1 MLIEGPFL
9 ILSTPYFE
17 DGAVDY
23 ETLVAEAEFADGW
36 GTPGLIWPQS
46 NDSNDLLTFEERIR
60 GMEILCE
67 AWPRKGFKAVLTLGI
82 SGDTKEDA
90 VRNAVEAERL
100 IKQYGLENVALC
112 ARPPFFGK
120 TDKDVED
127 YFLALAGVVTH
138 PIIIQTH
145 VNRVCP
151 TPSVELLLS
160 LAKTYPDIYGWL
172 KEESNSLEA
181 NNRQRIELADPSIKT
196 VFSAWGGWQWLY
208 QFRRI
213 GTRGLI
219 SERVAYA
226 PIVNYIWERM
236 KNGDRDGTLTQAYAL
251 YRLLIDQR
259 NLESNSLRG
268 YSLHYLVRLGIF
280 KNTVSRDYI
289 EKVVTTSGTCP
300 LGDKTVWKLV
310 SCDLAED
317 EVQELDKCY
326 DDMMAFIENNSNK
339 Q

>member
-1 MLIEGPFL
+1 MIIEGPFL

-17 DGAVDY
+17 DGSVDY
-23 ETLVAEAEFADGW
+23 DTLVTEAEFADSW

-46 NDSNDLLTFEERIR
+46 NDSNDLLVFEERIR
-60 GMEILCE
+60 GMETLCD
-67 AWPRKGFKAVLTLGI
+67 AWSRKGIKAVLTLGI

-90 VRNAVEAERL
+90 IKNAFEAERL
-100 IKQYGLENVALC
+100 IKKYNVENAALC

-120 TDKDVED
+120 TDKDVEE
-127 YFLALAGVVTH
+127 YFLALAQVVSH

-151 TPSVELLLS
+151 SPRVEFLLKI
-160 LAKTYPDIYGWL
+160 AETYPDIYGWL

-181 NNRQRIELADPSIKT
+181 NNRQRVELASPYIKT

-213 GTRGLI
+213 GTRGLV

-236 KNGDRDGTLTQAYAL
+236 KNGDDGTLTQAYAM

-259 NLESNSLRG
+259 NLESDSLRG
-268 YSLHYLVRLGIF
+268 YSLHYLVRLGVF

-289 EKVVTTSGTCP
+289 EKVVTPSGTCP
-300 LGDKTVWKLV
+300 LGDKSVWKLV
-310 SCDLAED
+310 KYEMSED
-317 EVQELDKCY
+317 DALELDKCY
-326 DDMMAFIENNSNK
+326 DDMMDFISNHK
-339 Q
+339 